1 VVIASFS
8 FGKSVVSVEAAI
20 VVAASA
26 VYSSRE
32 IPSIAGVLESISCK
46 RRTIESSDVSTPTA
60 FFNTFACMDRVVAG
74 QLSVD
79 LCFRFTDLVINAVLF
94 FVSELPWFV

>member
-1 VVIASFS
+1 MNLI
-8 FGKSVVSVEAAI
+8 
-20 VVAASA
+20 
-26 VYSSRE
+26 
-32 IPSIAGVLESISCK
+32 
-46 RRTIESSDVSTPTA
+46 
-60 FFNTFACMDRVVAG
+60 VAG

>member
-8 FGKSVVSVEAAI
+8 FGKSDVSVEAAF
-20 VVAASA
+20 VVTAST
-26 VYSSRE
+26 VYSSRDFS
-32 IPSIAGVLESISCK
+32 SIAGVLESVSCK
-46 RRTIESSDVSTPTA
+46 RRTIEGTDVSTPTA
-60 FFNTFACMDRVVAG
+60 FRNVFACMNLIVAG